1 MMTRR
6 SEISQITSATPSK
19 CRRSERIVAKPT
31 ESAKAKTPV
40 RRIPSRTRG
49 APIKVICSDSS
60 SSSSSDEDEE
70 DAVKEKD
77 LASSEDEF
85 SDEIDED
92 FSHLKTSESPGD
104 KENRRRTRSQSRGRN
119 PNEETPSK
127 RVARDLKAM
136 CNVNST
142 VNVRTP
148 KSVSKNLSNSK
159 GKNPAK
165 SATRSR
171 RVFREDSDAEDFSDE
186 LGDEEVT
193 KKIEETRIQKTRT
206 PLKMIIKLP
215 KAEPKVT
222 PLRIAKTP
230 RGSLYIRKTRLRR
243 QQESDEEEQHE
254 EPISFESTAGTLK
267 ELASRLHLSKIPEK
281 LPCREYESREIEK
294 FIREVIDPKRGE
306 SSAMYI
312 SGVPGTGKTAT
323 LRAVVNAM
331 QKNKKCPKFIYVE
344 VNAMI
349 FKKTVFVELYNG
361 IHEGYNISKKSTNSK
376 ISATTARQALNSI
389 FKKEDPN
396 RPPIVIL
403 IDELDSLCNRK
414 QDVLY
419 DIFEWT
425 ALPQSKVTIIGI
437 ANTLDF
443 PERMLCQR
451 NASRLDKRRLVFQP
465 YQHEQ
470 IQEIVRARLHGS
482 KLVAENAVELVAKKI
497 AMNTGDLRQA
507 LDFLC
512 RAINVAVEQKA
523 ETLELRHVII
533 AQNAVLEPLKY
544 RLVKGLRLHQFT
556 LFRAVEAMTREQ
568 EEVIFA
574 NVYKTYCIL
583 CTELSGIAP
592 ASDSFAYKMLLQLF
606 STALV
611 VLGKGD
617 QGIMN
622 RRIKLGMS
630 SMEAE
635 KAIKAATEKHKNIY
649 SI

>member
-1 MMTRR
+1 M
-6 SEISQITSATPSK
+6 
-19 CRRSERIVAKPT
+19 
-31 ESAKAKTPV
+31 
-40 RRIPSRTRG
+40 
-49 APIKVICSDSS
+49 
-60 SSSSSDEDEE
+60 
-70 DAVKEKD
+70 AVD
-77 LASSEDEF
+77 DEF

-92 FSHLKTSESPGD
+92 FSHLRTAESPGD

-136 CNVNST
+136 CNVN
-142 VNVRTP
+142 VRTP

-159 GKNPAK
+159 GKNPPK

-215 KAEPKVT
+215 KAEPKIT

-254 EPISFESTAGTLK
+254 EPLSFESTAGTLK

-349 FKKTVFVELYNG
+349 FKKTVFVELYN
-361 IHEGYNISKKSTNSK
+361 
-376 ISATTARQALNSI
+376 
-389 FKKEDPN
+389 
-396 RPPIVIL
+396 
-403 IDELDSLCNRK
+403 
-414 QDVLY
+414 
-419 DIFEWT
+419 
-425 ALPQSKVTIIGI
+425 
-437 ANTLDF
+437 
-443 PERMLCQR
+443 
-451 NASRLDKRRLVFQP
+451 
-465 YQHEQ
+465 
-470 IQEIVRARLHGS
+470 
-482 KLVAENAVELVAKKI
+482 
-497 AMNTGDLRQA
+497 
-507 LDFLC
+507 
-512 RAINVAVEQKA
+512 
-523 ETLELRHVII
+523 
-533 AQNAVLEPLKY
+533 
-544 RLVKGLRLHQFT
+544 
-556 LFRAVEAMTREQ
+556 
-568 EEVIFA
+568 
-574 NVYKTYCIL
+574 
-583 CTELSGIAP
+583 
-592 ASDSFAYKMLLQLF
+592 
-606 STALV
+606 
-611 VLGKGD
+611 
-617 QGIMN
+617 
-622 RRIKLGMS
+622 
-630 SMEAE
+630 
-635 KAIKAATEKHKNIY
+635 
-649 SI
+649 